1 MAARKKKP
9 SPKKKP
15 TGLAPRKT
23 GGALAKYDY
32 GEDAGKGYENTDQ
45 SDFAIPFLSVLQTNS
60 PECDK
65 QSPKYIDGAEA
76 GMLFNTVSKDLTDG
90 KEGLVLVPC
99 DTSHVFVEW
108 VPRTEGGGGGAG
120 FRGIHE
126 TGSDI
131 VKACKAAAQESGA
144 FGKLPT
150 EDKTELVE
158 TFYVFALLLPDV
170 EAAEPSE
177 FVMVPFTSTKIKVYK
192 RILSRLRT
200 FKGNPPLF
208 AHRIRLTSV
217 PDKNAKGSFYNFDV
231 VPAIDDD
238 VGASLIPPTLDGGPH
253 PLLMSAK
260 QFQTQ
265 VRSGAARGAY
275 ESVEG
280 SDDEGSGDEVF

>member
-1 MAARKKKP
+1 MAQRKKKAP
-9 SPKKKP
+9 AKKKP
-15 TGLAPRKT
+15 AALAPKKT

-32 GEDAGKGYENTDQ
+32 GEDAGKGFENTTQ
-45 SDFAIPFLSVLQTNS
+45 ADFAIPFLSVLQTNS

-76 GMLFNTVSKDLTDG
+76 GMLFNTVSKELIDG
-90 KEGLVLVPC
+90 KAGVVIVPC

-120 FRGIHE
+120 FRGIHD
-126 TGSDI
+126 TDSDI
-131 VKACKAAAQESGA
+131 VKAAKAAAQESGA

-158 TFYVFALLLPDV
+158 TFYVFGLFLDDV
-170 EAAEPSE
+170 DSEEAVD
-177 FVMVPFTSTKIKVYK
+177 FVMIPFTSTKIKKYK
-192 RILSRLRT
+192 SIMSRLRT

-208 AHRIRLTSV
+208 AHRICIRSV

-238 VGASLIPPTLDGGPH
+238 VGASLIPPTLDGQPH
-253 PLLMSAK
+253 PLLTSAK

-265 VRSGAARGAY
+265 IRAGSARGAY

-280 SDDEGSGDEVF
+280 SPEEGTGDDVF